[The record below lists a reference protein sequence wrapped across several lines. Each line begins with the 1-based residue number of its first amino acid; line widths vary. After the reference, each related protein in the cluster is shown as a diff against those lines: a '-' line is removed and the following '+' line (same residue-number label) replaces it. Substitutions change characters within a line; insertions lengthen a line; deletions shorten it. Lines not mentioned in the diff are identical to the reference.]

1 MAYPICLCCWE
12 MGDTAAAEDATAA
25 PADAAPPLDFLLRTG
40 INIGSGLSF
49 LRACF
54 DLDVVDWDDFLTV
67 MDLEELDPF
76 VDLPIFPED
85 FNKARGTRRRVGLI
99 VAVIVF
105 IVLFDAPMSINNMNG
120 NGVGFYWLA

>member
-1 MAYPICLCCWE
+1 MRWVLGPDEHTHCQEVLH
-12 MGDTAAAEDATAA
+12 
-25 PADAAPPLDFLLRTG
+25 
-40 INIGSGLSF
+40 LS
-49 LRACF
+49 L
-54 DLDVVDWDDFLTV
+54 
-67 MDLEELDPF
+67 DLEELDPF

-105 IVLFDAPMSINNMNG
+105 IMLFDAPMSINNMNG